1 MGSTMRI
8 WFPTVRAGSGSDVYV
23 ERLVSGLRE
32 NGVDAC
38 LQWFDH
44 RFELYPWAL
53 QRIKPPAGT
62 DLIHANSW
70 NGFAF
75 GRHGLPLVVTAFH
88 CVYRNGFPAWKTRFQ
103 SIYHDGLIGRFER
116 WSFARASAVV
126 AMTPSAA
133 TDFSS
138 RFTLPGLRLIHG
150 WVDTDVFK
158 QGEASTA
165 HSATT
170 RILIVGNSSKRKG
183 MDLLPQLRA
192 QLDERFS
199 ITVVGGLRAEQRKMC
214 AGVTFKTALSLPE
227 LVAEYQSADVLV
239 SLSRYEGFGYTALE
253 AMACAKPVVAFDV
266 TGIRDIVI
274 PEVTGFLAE
283 PEDVSD
289 IAKLCKRISSN
300 RSLGIELG
308 KAGRTTALQRFGKK
322 MALESY
328 IDMYSRL
335 CGS

>member
-1 MGSTMRI
+1 MRI

-23 ERLVSGLRE
+23 ERLVSALRE
-32 NGVDAC
+32 NGIDAC

-44 RFELYPWAL
+44 RFELYPWTL
-53 QRIKPPAGT
+53 RRIRPPAGT

-75 GRHGLPLVVTAFH
+75 DRADLPLVVTAFH

-103 SIYHDGLIGRFER
+103 SIYHDNLIGRFEQR
-116 WSFARASAVV
+116 SFARASAVV
-126 AMTPSAA
+126 TMTPSAA

-138 RFTLPGLRLIHG
+138 RFTLPELQLIHG
-150 WVDTDVFK
+150 WVDTDMFIPA
-158 QGEASTA
+158 GTSAA
-165 HSATT
+165 DGATT
-170 RILIVGNSSKRKG
+170 RVLIVGNNSKRKG

-199 ITVVGGLRAEQRKMC
+199 ITVIGGLRAAQREMWE
-214 AGVTFKTALSLPE
+214 GVTFKAGLSLGE
-227 LVAEYQSADVLV
+227 LVAEYQSTDVLV

-266 TGIRDIVI
+266 TGLRDIVVSG
-274 PEVTGFLAE
+274 VTGFLAE
-283 PEDVSD
+283 PENTSD
-289 IAKLCKRISSN
+289 IARLCGHISDN
-300 RSLGIELG
+300 RSLGIALG
-308 KAGRTTALQRFGKK
+308 ETGRVDALQRFSQESAIK
-322 MALESY
+322 SY
-328 IDMYSRL
+328 INMYSRL